1 MCVSGLTGCQRLGI
15 VMFWSPFADAGFDI
29 MSILT
34 ANPVGSAIVLLLFA
48 YCASAMAFYLHNR
61 GTGFVVSARAYLHQG
76 ADPWT
81 LTLKIRN
88 RGRGGREIEVLRAY
102 VSGFYGSVTC
112 REVEAPLRF
121 EGPEFPYRMPGWSST
136 SWTACADSM
145 KTPLDTESGHLTIR
159 IGTHTRTIQV
169 RPCH

>member
-1 MCVSGLTGCQRLGI
+1 MQ
-15 VMFWSPFADAGFDI
+15 GFGI

-34 ANPVGSAIVLLLFA
+34 VNPVGSAIVLLL
-48 YCASAMAFYLHNR
+48 CACFVLAMALYLYNR
-61 GTGFVVSARAYLHQG
+61 GAGFVVSARADLHQG
-76 ADPWT
+76 TDPWT
-81 LTLKIRN
+81 LTLKIWN
-88 RGRGGREIEVLRAY
+88 RGRGGREIDVLRAY
-102 VSGFYGSVTC
+102 VSGFYGSLTC

-121 EGPEFPYRMPGWSST
+121 EGPEFPYRMPGWSSI

-159 IGTHTRTIQV
+159 IGTRTRTIQV